1 MNKFS
6 DIGLLLL
13 RIGSGFLLIANHGLS
28 KLISAYGYVVHKQ
41 PWRFIDGVAEL
52 GFPFPA
58 FFAIGGALIE
68 SIGALLI
75 ILGLFTRYAAAF
87 LVVMMAVA
95 AYRHLIS
102 DFRYELAA
110 MYLLVGLALILI
122 GPGRFSL
129 DAKRRK

>member
-1 MNKFS
+1 MSKSS
-6 DIGLLLL
+6 DIALLLL
-13 RIGSGFLLIANHGLS
+13 RMGAGAMLIANHGLS

-41 PWRFIDGVAEL
+41 PWRFIDGVDEL

-58 FFAIGGALIE
+58 LFAVGAALIE
-68 SIGALLI
+68 TFGSLLL

-87 LVVMMAVA
+87 VVILMSVA
-95 AYRHLIS
+95 IYRHLSS

-110 MYLLVGLALILI
+110 MYLLVALALLLI

>member
-1 MNKFS
+1 MSKSS
-6 DIGLLLL
+6 DIALLLL
-13 RIGSGFLLIANHGLS
+13 RMGAGAMLIANHGLS

-41 PWRFIDGVAEL
+41 PWRFIDGVDEL

-58 FFAIGGALIE
+58 LFAVGAALIE
-68 SIGALLI
+68 TFGSLLL

-87 LVVMMAVA
+87 VVILMSVA
-95 AYRHLIS
+95 IYRHLSS

-110 MYLLVGLALILI
+110 MYLLVALALLLI

-129 DAKRRK
+129 DAKRRR